1 MSSVGE
7 DSASNPSLEDEVIK
21 KAAFRA
27 AEVLA
32 GMGYTGKYG
41 SIHLLGLGIQTNT
54 LTAILHNLLGW
65 QISQIDRRWTFHEK
79 GGATPDLTSP
89 NNRGIQIK
97 VTSDTKIKGNKVSA
111 NEGYFITLKYKR
123 KRGDEMGVEIREI
136 RVGRLSSQDWDRPQG
151 TQWAILTPEGEKKL
165 RVVYP

>member
-1 MSSVGE
+1 MGQE
-7 DSASNPSLEDEVIK
+7 NPSRASLEDEVVK

-41 SIHLLGLGIQTNT
+41 SIHLLGLNIQTNT
-54 LTAILHNLLGW
+54 ITAILHNLLGW
-65 QISQIDRRWTFHEK
+65 QISQLDRQWVFHEK

-89 NNRGIQIK
+89 HNEGIQIK
-97 VTSDTKIKGNKVSA
+97 ATSDRQVKGNKVSA
-111 NEGYFITLKYKR
+111 NEGCFITVKYKR
-123 KRGDEMGVEIREI
+123 KRGEEIGVEIREI
-136 RVGRLSSQDWDRPQG
+136 RMGRLSSQDWNRPVG
-151 TQWAILTPEGEKKL
+151 TQLAILKPEGERKL